1 MKSINNGFIDIL
13 ERVKIGLIMFEGI
26 LVKS

>member
-13 ERVKIGLIMFEGI
+13 ERAKIGPTMFEGI
-26 LVKS
+26 SVKS